1 MGGGWWGELVEFS
14 KFSQK
19 GERGREVQGGLSF
32 QNFLKKGGGVQI
44 FSIEREGLVK

>member
-1 MGGGWWGELVEFS
+1 MVGEGGGDWLSFQNFLKKEKEE
-14 KFSQK
+14 
-19 GERGREVQGGLSF
+19 ERFMGVLSF